1 MNPAAFAYGGC
12 GFLLAW
18 LIGGPVVRTLRAYNV
33 GKRIR
38 EEQPESHQVK
48 AGTPTMGGII
58 FLAPLAAVSAGAAL
72 LGYGGVLP
80 GVALVVMT
88 VCAALGAV
96 DDLRFLEGRPGD
108 GLPLRVQLLG
118 LLLISVVAVTLVH
131 AFVAHLRVAVP
142 FGPLVALGWW
152 GVPLGVVTLWS
163 TMSAVAITDGV
174 DGLLGS
180 TAAVAFAAYGLI
192 AAFEGKAPLAAF
204 CFAATGALLGFL
216 WFNAHPAAVFMGNLG
231 SLSLGG
237 GLGMAALLTDQ
248 WLLLPLIGVVFL
260 AEALSDLIQI
270 GYFRLSGGRRFFR
283 RAPLHHH
290 FEHLGWS
297 ETQVT
302 TRFTAVGAAGAL
314 LGLAVALR

>member
-1 MNPAAFAYGGC
+1 
-12 GFLLAW
+12 
-18 LIGGPVVRTLRAYNV
+18 
-33 GKRIR
+33 
-38 EEQPESHQVK
+38 
-48 AGTPTMGGII
+48 
-58 FLAPLAAVSAGAAL
+58 
-72 LGYGGVLP
+72 
-80 GVALVVMT
+80 
-88 VCAALGAV
+88 
-96 DDLRFLEGRPGD
+96 
-108 GLPLRVQLLG
+108 
-118 LLLISVVAVTLVH
+118 
-131 AFVAHLRVAVP
+131 
-142 FGPLVALGWW
+142 
-152 GVPLGVVTLWS
+152 
-163 TMSAVAITDGV
+163 MSAVAITDGV